1 MKGTENAM
9 LEQII
14 EVVRRAGEMVLS
26 AHDIAAGT
34 HEKTSA
40 ADLVTEYDLAVE
52 AFLKEQ
58 LPPLCPGSIFY
69 GEEEAENADP
79 SRGWAFIV
87 DPIDGTTN
95 FVRGLRQSAISVALA
110 RDGQVEYAVVF
121 DPYKNEMFSARRGGG
136 AFLNGAPIRVSEKP
150 LAEGIFGMGTAIYR
164 REYLE
169 PTMRVTEQLFRRACD
184 FRRLGA
190 AALDLCDVACGR
202 VELFFEYSLCP
213 WDFAAGSLII
223 TEAGGHISTL
233 QGGPL
238 VLTERC
244 SVWASNDVNKDILR
258 ELEI

>member
-79 SRGWAFIV
+79 SRDWAFIV

-136 AFLNGAPIRVSEKP
+136 AFLNGAPIHVSGKP

-238 VLTERC
+238 ALTERC

>member
-1 MKGTENAM
+1 MENAM
-9 LEQII
+9 LEQIMD
-14 EVVRRAGEMVLS
+14 VVRRAGEMVLS

-52 AFLKEQ
+52 AFLKRE
-58 LPPLCPGSIFY
+58 LPPLCPGAIFY

-136 AFLNGAPIRVSEKP
+136 AFLNGAHIHVSGKP

-238 VLTERC
+238 ALTERC

>member
-1 MKGTENAM
+1 MPRVH
-9 LEQII
+9 LL
-14 EVVRRAGEMVLS
+14 RRG
-26 AHDIAAGT
+26 G
-34 HEKTSA
+34 
-40 ADLVTEYDLAVE
+40 
-52 AFLKEQ
+52 
-58 LPPLCPGSIFY
+58 
-69 GEEEAENADP
+69 AENADP

-136 AFLNGAPIRVSEKP
+136 GFLNGAPIHVSGKAP
-150 LAEGIFGMGTAIYR
+150 GGGDLRMGTAIYCR
-164 REYLE
+164 STWSPPCARH
-169 PTMRVTEQLFRRACD
+169 
-184 FRRLGA
+184 GA
-190 AALDLCDVACGR
+190 ALPPCLRLPPPGGGGPGPVRRGLRAGGAVLR
-202 VELFFEYSLCP
+202 VQPVP

-238 VLTERC
+238 ALTERC

>member
-1 MKGTENAM
+1 M
-9 LEQII
+9 LEQIMD
-14 EVVRRAGEMVLS
+14 VVRRAGEMVLS

-52 AFLKEQ
+52 AFLKRE
-58 LPPLCPGSIFY
+58 LPPLCPGAIFY
-69 GEEEAENADP
+69 GEEETENADP

-238 VLTERC
+238 ALTERC

>member
-1 MKGTENAM
+1 M
-9 LEQII
+9 LEQIMD
-14 EVVRRAGEMVLS
+14 VVRRAGEMVLS

-52 AFLKEQ
+52 AFLKRE
-58 LPPLCPGSIFY
+58 LPPLCPGAIFY

-136 AFLNGAPIRVSEKP
+136 AFLNGAPIRVSGKP
-150 LAEGIFGMGTAIYR
+150 LAEGIFGMGTAISR

-238 VLTERC
+238 ALTERC

>member
-1 MKGTENAM
+1 MNQQTLIELVHSTKDIIMDKDMARAVTVKG
-9 LEQII
+9 
-14 EVVRRAGEMVLS
+14 
-26 AHDIAAGT
+26 
-34 HEKTSA
+34 A
-40 ADLVTEYDLAVE
+40 ADYVTKVDFAVQEYLRAELAKLAPDTGLLSE
-52 AFLKEQ
+52 EQ
-58 LPPLCPGSIFY
+58 ENRNLNPSGSYWIL
-69 GEEEAENADP
+69 
-79 SRGWAFIV
+79 

-238 VLTERC
+238 ALTERC

>member
-14 EVVRRAGEMVLS
+14 DVVRRAGEMVLS

-79 SRGWAFIV
+79 SRDWAFIV

-136 AFLNGAPIRVSEKP
+136 AFLNGAPIHVSGKP

-202 VELFFEYSLCP
+202 VELFFEYSLCH